1 MGEAIK
7 TLLLFYFTFILWV
20 LQLNLQM
27 DAEAHYKLKE
37 SLEIAAHDAALQ
49 DVGAELAE
57 GRIVF
62 DKNQALESFKN
73 SLIYSLKLE
82 DAGTELDPLPQSYFQ
97 DPIRIVFEHYI
108 DDANTVSYP
117 FLYENPMYHIREVI
131 RGPSVIFVVETKTP
145 RHFRGQKKDIRKR
158 VVYEYPQQG

>member
-1 MGEAIK
+1 MSEAIK

-20 LQLNLQM
+20 LQINLQM

-49 DVGAELAE
+49 DVEAELAE

-62 DKNQALESFKN
+62 NTSQALESFKD
-73 SLIYSLKLE
+73 SLIYSLKLT
-82 DAGTELDPLPQSYFQ
+82 DAGMALEPMTQSYFQ

-108 DDANTVSYP
+108 DDGNTISYP
-117 FLYENPMYHIREVI
+117 FLYENPTYNIREVI
-131 RGPSVIFVVETKTP
+131 RGPSVIFIVETQTP
-145 RHFRGQKKDIRKR
+145 RHFRGQKKEIRKR